1 MIIIV
6 ITPID
11 NTTNITTTNHNIFKL
26 FKPKIKCKQKLS
38 VRLVFF
44 CLYFHHKEAVKPFKS
59 AHFCSIS
66 GQVKPFRLDL
76 YYLIIIISFLNW
88 TDYQNNNIYII

>member
-26 FKPKIKCKQKLS
+26 FKPKITSKQKLR
-38 VRLVFF
+38 V
-44 CLYFHHKEAVKPFKS
+44 
-59 AHFCSIS
+59 
-66 GQVKPFRLDL
+66 
-76 YYLIIIISFLNW
+76 
-88 TDYQNNNIYII
+88 